1 MTTISNEK
9 NETLF
14 IYHSDKS
21 DDKKAA
27 GYAASL
33 DGYIFRTWDLKTD
46 PITKTQLAEIA
57 TQMNK
62 TIADLIDVSY
72 NKDFG
77 NGESL
82 KEMDEDDILT
92 LVANDPI
99 QLKTPILIIDNQ
111 ALQCP
116 SSYSL
121 IKEKMN
127 EKGIKSHSTHS

>member
-9 NETLF
+9 NETML

-21 DDKKAA
+21 DDKKAV
-27 GYAASL
+27 GYVASL
-33 DGYIFRTWDLKTD
+33 NGFVFRTWDLKTD
-46 PITKTQLAEIA
+46 PITKTQLAELA

-62 TIADLIDVSY
+62 AVAELIDISY
-72 NKDFG
+72 HKDFG
-77 NGESL
+77 DGESL
-82 KEMDEDDILT
+82 KKMHEDDILT

-99 QLKTPILIIDNQ
+99 QLKTPILIIDDQ
-111 ALQCP
+111 VIQCP

-127 EKGIKSHSTHS
+127 